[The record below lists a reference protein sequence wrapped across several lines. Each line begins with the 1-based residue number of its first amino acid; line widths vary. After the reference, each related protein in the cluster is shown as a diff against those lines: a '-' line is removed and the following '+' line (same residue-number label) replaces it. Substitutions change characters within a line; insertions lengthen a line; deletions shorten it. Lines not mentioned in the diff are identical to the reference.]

1 MDIVLEA
8 LERIRKEGPEW
19 LGGGKPLTEEESEE
33 LFRQLFGW
41 DNILKQGEPGQ
52 DTREENPAGKDGGEE
67 EKG

>member
-1 MDIVLEA
+1 MDIDLEA
-8 LERIRKEGPEW
+8 LERIRKEGTGW

-41 DNILKQGEPGQ
+41 ENVLKKADPGQ
-52 DTREENPAGKDGGEE
+52 DTREEGPAGKYGGEE